1 MIRRSLIYFLLVIPA
16 LVYVVILS
24 FIPAATVVFDS
35 FQTPTKH
42 YVLSNYIAISNAGLG
57 NSIIDTLFVSIG
69 ALLLQ
74 LVIAIFIANIMSKP
88 FRGNKA
94 FSVATI
100 IPFGVST
107 IVADFIFYIIFS
119 AVGGFANSFLHLFG
133 IHQVDWY
140 QNSIYEMAVVI
151 FSDHWKNTPL
161 VALVIF
167 SGLTSNKYSIMDY
180 QWPGSVNQTAL
191 GMNTSKTNS
200 VLNVSLQAMKEG
212 VFLRDPVQWISEWQ
226 NLIDSA
232 WTQILVDHGNYSKI
246 PSILSSENS
255 SMYSY
260 LLSTYNYTVA
270 YNYEIGHYKPISV

>member
-1 MIRRSLIYFLLVIPA
+1 MIRRSLIYFLLVVPA

-35 FQTPTKH
+35 FQTPSEH
-42 YVLSNYIAISNAGLG
+42 YVLTNYIAISNAGLG
-57 NSIIDTLFVSIG
+57 NSILDTLFVSIG

-107 IVADFIFYIIFS
+107 IVAGFIFSIIFS

-133 IHQVDWY
+133 LHQVDWY

-151 FSDHWKNTPL
+151 FSDYWKNTPL

-167 SGLTSNKYSIMDY
+167 SGLTSLSPIMFESAKVDGA
-180 QWPGSVNQTAL
+180 GSL
-191 GMNTSKTNS
+191 SRFRHIM
-200 VLNVSLQAMKEG
+200 L
-212 VFLRDPVQWISEWQ
+212 P
-226 NLIDSA
+226 NL
-232 WTQILVDHGNYSKI
+232 L
-246 PSILSSENS
+246 PSITVALLIRGVSEFNIFALPLVLIGYHPSLINTLVYEFYSSS
-255 SMYSY
+255 STIYYSY
-260 LLSTYNYTVA
+260 AAATVLLVIILA
-270 YNYEIGHYKPISV
+270 YAGVLIWKGGVGKNAA